1 MRRVTRGQENVRIV
15 LAEGTETSQGRRLL
29 GWASDDEGCPWVQ
42 AEGGGKWRSGPGAW
56 GRDSGWREGTPHAA
70 PGDGRGPP
78 CRVAP
83 EKIQQGNIFLVSVGQ
98 GRSWE
103 GEKGSG
109 GPLPR
114 TIFQRQHHY
123 QAASAM
129 NTSALPLCPGS
140 LCSILPIN
148 RRCFH

>member
-42 AEGGGKWRSGPGAW
+42 AERGWEVEVWPW
-56 GRDSGWREGTPHAA
+56 GMGQGLRLERRHPACCPRRREGTTLQ
-70 PGDGRGPP
+70 G
-78 CRVAP
+78 AP

-109 GPLPR
+109 GASSTDYFSATASLPGR
-114 TIFQRQHHY
+114 LSHEH
-123 QAASAM
+123 
-129 NTSALPLCPGS
+129 LCPS
-140 LCSILPIN
+140 AVPRLPS
-148 RRCFH
+148 